1 MKTINKINN
10 CGLQL
15 LALISALGLTA
26 CQSVYTDSNQLS
38 AASVANSAVAPA
50 PMASIGAWTQSD
62 FANAKPLPLPVAS
75 GTVADMKL
83 LGARATPL
91 SEPSIS
97 FDGRKGD
104 ASMGGARNLFDV
116 SALPAPTAAAPL
128 AVGSRGAYYS
138 SSRLIPQDAR
148 LYYPY
153 STSGKIFFK
162 DQNGNS
168 FVCSGSV
175 IKKRLIATAGHC
187 VHAGSGGANG
197 YYRDIVFVPA
207 YSSNGTQAPYGTWA
221 ASWFKATPSWIGGN
235 GGVPNS
241 ADFAIIEVADQD
253 IGGQVKSIAQ
263 VTGRLGYKT
272 NSLNTNHIKMLGY
285 PVALDNGHIM
295 HQVDSGT
302 PAAGGSGTVL
312 YGSDLTGGASGGPW
326 IQNFGVQAAG
336 QPSAGD
342 DEMNRLVGITSYVFT
357 ASEPKVAGSS
367 ILNSE
372 FTTLLSEACARD
384 AGNCD

>member
-1 MKTINKINN
+1 MKTINTIRKQGFTVLVTASI
-10 CGLQL
+10 
-15 LALISALGLTA
+15 LGLTG
-26 CQSVYTDSNQLS
+26 CQSVHTSGVQTSS
-38 AASVANSAVAPA
+38 ATEASVAPVA
-50 PMASIGAWTQSD
+50 MASVGSWTQSD
-62 FANAKPLPLPVAS
+62 FANAKPLPVPVAN

-83 LGARATPL
+83 AGATATPL
-91 SEPSIS
+91 TLPSES

-104 ASMGGARNLFDV
+104 ASTGAAKNLFDV
-116 SALPAPTAAAPL
+116 SLLPAPTLSAPL
-128 AVGSRGAYYS
+128 AVGNRGAYYS
-138 SSRLIPQDAR
+138 SSRLVPQEAR

-153 STSGKIFFK
+153 STTGKIFFK
-162 DQNGNS
+162 NQSGAS

-187 VHAGSGGANG
+187 VHSGSGGASG

-221 ASWFKATPSWIGGN
+221 ASSFKATPSWIGGN

-285 PVALDNGHIM
+285 PVALDNGHII
-295 HQVDSGT
+295 HQVDSGN

-326 IQNFGVQAAG
+326 IQNFGIRAEG

-372 FTTLLSEACARD
+372 FITLLNQSCARV

>member
-1 MKTINKINN
+1 MKITNTIKNR
-10 CGLQL
+10 GPQL
-15 LALISALGLTA
+15 LVLISALGLTA
-26 CQSVYTDSNQLS
+26 CQSVHTDSNQHT
-38 AASVANSAVAPA
+38 AASAANSAMPA
-50 PMASIGAWTQSD
+50 PMASIGSWTQSD
-62 FANAKPLPLPVAS
+62 FANAKPLPIPVAN

-83 LGARATPL
+83 LGARTAPL
-91 SEPSIS
+91 SQPSVS

-104 ASMGGARNLFDV
+104 GAMDAAKNLFDV
-116 SALPAPTAAAPL
+116 SALPAPTAATPS

-138 SSRLIPQDAR
+138 SSRLIPQSAR
-148 LYYPY
+148 LSYPY

-162 DQNGNS
+162 DQSGAS

-187 VHAGSGGANG
+187 VHAGSGGNSG
-197 YYRDIVFVPA
+197 YYRDIVYVPA
-207 YSSNGTQAPYGTWA
+207 YSSNGTQAPYGTWS
-221 ASWFKATPSWIGGN
+221 ASWFKATPSWVGGN
-235 GGVPNS
+235 GAVPNS
-241 ADFAIIEVADQD
+241 ADFAIIELADQN

-295 HQVDSGT
+295 HQVDSGS

-326 IQNFGVQAAG
+326 IQNFGIRAEG

-372 FTTLLSEACARD
+372 FTTLLGEACARD